1 MPAGLIENEDRV
13 SAGGYS
19 CSDLVEMKL
28 HGFGVAE
35 RQNEG
40 GAGSMFGAPTVP
52 RRLVRLIYDSRRQE
66 ARPLWVHTHK
76 GRRRFPALIPAA
88 PKSYGTKR

>member
-1 MPAGLIENEDRV
+1 LIENEDRV

-35 RQNEG
+35 RENEG
-40 GAGSMFGAPTVP
+40 SAGPTFGG
-52 RRLVRLIYDSRRQE
+52 
-66 ARPLWVHTHK
+66 RPHRTDRSIGCADHEWPWDASPSWPSD
-76 GRRRFPALIPAA
+76 R
-88 PKSYGTKR
+88 